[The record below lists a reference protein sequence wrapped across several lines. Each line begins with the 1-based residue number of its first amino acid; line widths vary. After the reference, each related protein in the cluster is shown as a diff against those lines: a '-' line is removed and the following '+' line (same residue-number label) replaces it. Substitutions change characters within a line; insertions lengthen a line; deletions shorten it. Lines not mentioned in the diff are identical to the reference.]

1 MGQSSVLLRR
11 DGDVRV
17 EETPSQEKRT
27 SGLGGDWHSAG
38 LGQSLTK
45 GPSLGRGCSELL
57 NYSFA
62 TT

>member
-1 MGQSSVLLRR
+1 MGQSSVLLRQ

-17 EETPSQEKRT
+17 KETHSQEKGT

-45 GPSLGRGCSELL
+45 GPPLGRWYSELL
-57 NYSFA
+57 IYSFA
-62 TT
+62 IT